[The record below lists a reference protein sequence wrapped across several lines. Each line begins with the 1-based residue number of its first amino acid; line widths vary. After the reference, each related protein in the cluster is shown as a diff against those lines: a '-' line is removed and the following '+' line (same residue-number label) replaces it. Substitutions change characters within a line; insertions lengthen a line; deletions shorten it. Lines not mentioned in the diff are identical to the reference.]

1 MRATATKGHCSIRD
15 TQSQEQQ
22 AGAILPKPEEQP
34 TARHGDMQCSPSL
47 RKQKEPKMF
56 NVFILT
62 KAKLWR

>member
-15 TQSQEQQ
+15 TQSQVQQ

-47 RKQKEPKMF
+47 RKQKEEEHK
-56 NVFILT
+56 LT
-62 KAKLWR
+62 PT